1 MLKKLVSDCF
11 LVNSYYLCFLQ
22 CSKNIL
28 LKTLLH
34 RICKNRKIFY
44 KIKRLD
50 SRILLRDVVDKIHSL
65 GYKVVNVDTTIMAQA
80 PRMAAYESEMIKNV
94 ASDLKVDVSCVS
106 IKATTTEKL
115 GFTGRKEGIAV
126 ESVALLQK
134 TE

>member
-1 MLKKLVSDCF
+1 M
-11 LVNSYYLCFLQ
+11 
-22 CSKNIL
+22 
-28 LKTLLH
+28 
-34 RICKNRKIFY
+34 
-44 KIKRLD
+44 
-50 SRILLRDVVDKIHSL
+50 RDVVDKIHSL

>member
-1 MLKKLVSDCF
+1 M
-11 LVNSYYLCFLQ
+11 
-22 CSKNIL
+22 
-28 LKTLLH
+28 
-34 RICKNRKIFY
+34 
-44 KIKRLD
+44 
-50 SRILLRDVVDKIHSL
+50 VDKIHSL

-80 PRMAAYESEMIKNV
+80 PRMAAYEPEMIKNV